1 MSTNT
6 DRSRETDPDRLREEV
21 ELRVMNETR
30 TERSWVVP
38 AQADKGPITVT
49 MRVPEV
55 RVVDS
60 AGRHIVVGPEQADLL
75 GSKLCNIRD
84 WMQLGDADWMDRDD

>member
-1 MSTNT
+1 MNSNT
-6 DRSRETDPDRLREEV
+6 TDTDRLREEV
-21 ELRVMNETR
+21 ELRVMNETP
-30 TERSWVVP
+30 TERSWFVP

-55 RVVDS
+55 RIVDS
-60 AGRHIVVGPEQADLL
+60 SGRHIVVGPEQADLL

-84 WMQLGDADWMDRDD
+84 WLQLGDTDWMNCDD

>member
-1 MSTNT
+1 MNSEVTT
-6 DRSRETDPDRLREEV
+6 GTDRLREEA
-21 ELRVMNETR
+21 ELRLMDRNQD
-30 TERSWVVP
+30 ERSWIVP

-55 RVVDS
+55 RIVDS
-60 AGRHIVVGPEQADLL
+60 SGRHIVVGPEQADLL

-84 WMQLGDADWMDRDD
+84 WLQMGDADWLDGED